1 MNLIIDLCSLGI
13 LSFMALMIVPSWPKP
28 RAAGTWTFEKK
39 IRNDQFLPECWL
51 PNDPFFLAKWHIQ
64 KIVLWIRCH

>member
-51 PNDPFFLAKWHIQ
+51 PNDPFF
-64 KIVLWIRCH
+64 